1 MALTFPLS
9 LAAFADKLPIETVK
23 WRLVFQQETTGLGS
37 GEVITADLAPPRWE
51 GDVTL
56 GPMYHDQAASV
67 QALVE
72 SLGGAISSFYLYA
85 PQKAYPVSDPT
96 GSILGAATPSI
107 SSVGADNKSLAV
119 KGLPAAYRLSVGDF
133 FAFEYG
139 TNPVR
144 RMMHRLVEAATANG
158 SGVTP
163 VFEVAPPFR
172 PGVAANLAITLI
184 KPAIKVKIL
193 PGSFD
198 EGTAKGLI
206 TEGMAFSV
214 YQIP

>member
-9 LAAFADKLPIETVK
+9 LAAFADKLQIETVK
-23 WRLVFQQETTGLGS
+23 WRLAFQQETTGLGS

-56 GPMYHDQAASV
+56 GPMYHDDAAAI
-67 QALVE
+67 QALIE
-72 SLGGAISSFYLYA
+72 SLGGALSSFYLYA
-85 PQKAYPVSDPT
+85 PQKAYPVKDPT
-96 GSILGAATPSI
+96 GSIMGSSAPVIA
-107 SSVGADNKSLAV
+107 SVGANNKSLSV
-119 KGLPAAYRLSVGDF
+119 SGLPAAYQLSVGDL
-133 FAFEYG
+133 FAFSYG
-139 TNPVR
+139 ENPVR
-144 RMMHRLVEAATANG
+144 RNMHRLVE
-158 SGVTP
+158 GVTATGGGTTS

-172 PGVAANLAITLI
+172 PGVTAGLALTFI

-198 EGTAKGLI
+198 EGTAQGLI
-206 TEGMAFSV
+206 TQGMAFSV

>member
-23 WRLVFQQETTGLGS
+23 WRLAFQQETTGLGS

-56 GPMYHDQAASV
+56 GPMYHDDAAAI
-67 QALVE
+67 QALIE
-72 SLGGAISSFYLYA
+72 SLGGALNSFYLYA
-85 PQKAYPVSDPT
+85 PQKAYPAKDPT
-96 GSILGAATPSI
+96 GTIMGSSAPVIASIGAN
-107 SSVGADNKSLAV
+107 NKSLSV
-119 KGLPAAYRLSVGDF
+119 SGLPAGYQLTAGDL
-133 FAFEYG
+133 FAFDYG
-139 TNPVR
+139 ENPVR
-144 RMMHRLVEAATANG
+144 LNMHRLVESVAATG
-158 SGVTP
+158 GGTTS

-172 PGVAANLAITLI
+172 PGVAAGLALSFI

-198 EGTAKGLI
+198 EGTAQGLI
-206 TEGMAFSV
+206 TQGMAFSV

>member
-23 WRLVFQQETTGLGS
+23 WRLAFQQETTGLGS

-56 GPMYHDQAASV
+56 GKMRHEQAASI
-67 QALVE
+67 QALIE
-72 SLGGAISSFYLYA
+72 SLGGALSSFYLYA
-85 PQKAYPVSDPT
+85 PQKAFPVKDPT
-96 GSILGAATPSI
+96 GSIMGGSTPAI
-107 SSVGADNKSLAV
+107 ASVGANNKSLSV
-119 KGLPAAYRLSVGDF
+119 SGLPAGYQLSVGDL
-133 FAFEYG
+133 FAFDYG
-139 TNPVR
+139 ENPVR
-144 RMMHRLVEAATANG
+144 RNMHRLVE
-158 SGVTP
+158 GVTATGGGTTS
-163 VFEVAPPFR
+163 VVEVAPPFR
-172 PGVAANLAITLI
+172 PGVAVGLSLTFI

-198 EGTAKGLI
+198 EGAAKDLF
-206 TEGMAFSV
+206 TDGMAFSV